1 MALGPRTWAKACK
14 HNVKFQ
20 RLIQPRH
27 TQLALG
33 RVTNLNY
40 RSMHIWPP
48 TKLDYIILKLFI
60 WFHTFHNI
68 WSFWNNTSHFK
79 IDVWNFW
86 YFNLMGKPLA
96 FGHHTFSYMS
106 LSLFPSRILVCAT
119 AFATHY
125 LFSFWGLHWLSSLK
139 KKKKKKGRYIGTSL
153 CKSQD
158 QQNHWLI
165 IHDKFEDLFTTV
177 TSMSRFFP

>member
-139 KKKKKKGRYIGTSL
+139 KKKKKK
-153 CKSQD
+153 
-158 QQNHWLI
+158 
-165 IHDKFEDLFTTV
+165 EDI
-177 TSMSRFFP
+177 